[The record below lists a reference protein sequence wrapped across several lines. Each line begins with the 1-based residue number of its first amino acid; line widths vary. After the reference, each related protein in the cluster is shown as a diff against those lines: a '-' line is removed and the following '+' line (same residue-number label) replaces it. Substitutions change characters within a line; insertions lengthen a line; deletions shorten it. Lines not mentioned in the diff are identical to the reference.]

1 MNESLL
7 IIYYIAVILLATKLL
22 GLLMRR
28 LGLPQVLGFIVAGIL
43 LGPALLGSV
52 IPENDFYPLKGGV
65 VDAFSEIGVLLV
77 LFSAGLETNLNDI
90 KRTGLASTLIA
101 LGGVL
106 VPLMLGSIVG
116 FVFIFPKTHNA
127 FSAIFLGV
135 IMCATSVG
143 ITVETLREL
152 GKLKT
157 DVGTVIVSAAII
169 DDVIG
174 IIVLTVFMSVGGE
187 SSSSSPIL
195 NFINP
200 NKKAIISILWMAVFF
215 VVAVGGGILL
225 SKLFKYLA
233 VKHPDTHRLPVYSIA
248 VCFAYAFIAEYVFGV
263 ADITGAYIAG
273 VVLSTNHRIAEYVDK
288 KVAVNSFV
296 FFSPIF
302 FAHIG
307 MQISFEG
314 FTVDIVL
321 LAVAFVL
328 MAILGKVIGCGLTA
342 KLAKHSFKDCLR
354 IGVGMMAR
362 GEVALVVAQKGVE
375 AGIMDSKNLTIVVM
389 LVLVSSVVAPIL
401 LKLLYKEDKTE
412 LLTENK

>member
-28 LGLPQVLGFIVAGIL
+28 IGLPQVLGFIIAGIL
-43 LGPALLGSV
+43 LGPAILGKV

-77 LFSAGLETNLNDI
+77 LFSAGLETNLDDI

-106 VPLMLGSIVG
+106 VPLILGSLVG

-127 FSAIFLGV
+127 FSSVFLGV

-187 SSSSSPIL
+187 GSSSSPIL
-195 NFINP
+195 DFINP
-200 NKKAIISILWMAVFF
+200 NKNAIISILWMAVFF
-215 VVAVGGGILL
+215 VFAVGGGILL
-225 SKLFKYLA
+225 SKLFKYLS

-248 VCFAYAFIAEYVFGV
+248 VCFSYAFIAEYVFGV

-321 LAVAFVL
+321 LAIVFVL

-375 AGIMDSKNLTIVVM
+375 AGIMDSKYLTIVVM